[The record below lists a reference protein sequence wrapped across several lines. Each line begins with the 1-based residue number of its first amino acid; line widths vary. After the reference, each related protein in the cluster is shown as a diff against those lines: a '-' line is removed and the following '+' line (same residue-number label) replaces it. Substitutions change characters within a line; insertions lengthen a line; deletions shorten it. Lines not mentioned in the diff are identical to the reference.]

1 MGKVAIFGA
10 GSWGTAFSIV
20 LADAGNDV
28 TIWGRRDDVCATIT
42 EATTRIMA
50 AIVQLVADLRGESAP
65 TTLFDPRTS
74 GVRPIGN
81 PRKQGEST

>member
-1 MGKVAIFGA
+1 
-10 GSWGTAFSIV
+10 
-20 LADAGNDV
+20 V
-28 TIWGRRDDVCATIT
+28 TQAPSTATIT

-50 AIVQLVADLRGESAP
+50 AIVELVADLRGEPAP

-74 GVRPIGN
+74 GGRPIGN